1 LLLVRHSNLSAR
13 QVLLL
18 ESRNTTNTNTRT
30 LALDGMVSTAAGFVK
45 QDVNEI
51 EESSRHFVIKNRET
65 GSISQ
70 DMYEAAA
77 S

>member
-1 LLLVRHSNLSAR
+1 
-13 QVLLL
+13 
-18 ESRNTTNTNTRT
+18 
-30 LALDGMVSTAAGFVK
+30 MVSTAAGFVK